1 MCYFATCTILDAI
14 LQCVMQSLAIS
25 SLWLSLLSFIAFIVV
40 PLFFELTAPQVSSWF
55 VWSTGVVRENKHPPV
70 EFVADRSNHFSS
82 RLFDKFSSMYWWRQK
97 MKKKRRLRL
106 FENALLSRNRHF
118 NRNLSFCSWTKV
130 IVKVWLEIKL
140 RQRNTFSPTLSSN
153 SLQARRL
160 WKTRSSF
167 VTNENVSQ

>member
-1 MCYFATCTILDAI
+1 MLTACHHWAKQWNKVLFTFPFKLTIEMCYFATCTILDAI

-55 VWSTGVVRENKHPPV
+55 VWSTGVIRENKHPPV

-97 MKKKRRLRL
+97 MKKKNVVWDCLRTL
-106 FENALLSRNRHF
+106 CYRGTDISTGTYHFVHGPKLLSK
-118 NRNLSFCSWTKV
+118 SD
-130 IVKVWLEIKL
+130 
-140 RQRNTFSPTLSSN
+140 
-153 SLQARRL
+153 
-160 WKTRSSF
+160 
-167 VTNENVSQ
+167 